1 MQMSERCAFL
11 SGSAL
16 ASYVEKMTG
25 CMYLTSNAGTTTLV
39 TVSATVT
46 SRVRVLILSCRNDPS
61 YLGPVSAPTSFATG
75 ARSHPFLC
83 GKILGPF
90 SR

>member
-1 MQMSERCAFL
+1 MSERCAFL
-11 SGSAL
+11 EGSFL

-25 CMYLTSNAGTTTLV
+25 WRYLTSNAGTMMLV
-39 TVSATVT
+39 TVSATFT
-46 SRVRVLILSCRNDPS
+46 SWVRLLILSCRNTPS
-61 YLGPVSAPTSFATG
+61 YLGPLIVPIRFSADV
-75 ARSHPFLC
+75 SHPAFLC